1 MNSVDQYIRWR
12 QPAYTRLMN
21 KALHNPASLAHFLD
35 RHPRLVVLG
44 GAGIS
49 AASGLPTYRDQQGT
63 WQHRKPIQHRDF
75 LRDQRTRQRYWARS
89 MVGWP
94 AVRDARPNDAHRRLA
109 TLERAGHVELL
120 ITQNVDRLHQRAGST
135 RVIDLHGRLD
145 RVVCLDCA
153 SIIEREELQLRL
165 LALNPA
171 LCMGPGTPRPDGD
184 RDLPEHVLAN
194 FAVPDCKRC
203 QGMMMPDVV
212 FFGGTV
218 PRARVDSAMDALR
231 RADALL
237 AIGSSL
243 QVYSGYRFCRQ
254 AAALGKPV
262 AIVNPG
268 PTRADD
274 LAALRLHQS
283 ASEALAQATD
293 SIRLR

>member
-1 MNSVDQYIRWR
+1 MTN
-12 QPAYTRLMN
+12 TE
-21 KALHNPASLAHFLD
+21 HLAHFLE
-35 RHPRLVVLG
+35 RCPRLLVLG

-49 AASGLPTYRDQQGT
+49 EASGLPTYRDRKGV
-63 WQHRKPIQHRDF
+63 WRHRTPIQHRDF
-75 LRDQRTRQRYWARS
+75 LREQRTRQRYWARS

-94 AVRDARPNDAHRRLA
+94 AVRDAQPNDAHRHLA
-109 TLERAGHVELL
+109 ALEQAGHVELL
-120 ITQNVDRLHQRAGST
+120 VTQNVDRLHQRAGST

-153 SIIEREELQLRL
+153 SIIEREELQRRL

-171 LCMGPGTPRPDGD
+171 LCVAPGAPRPDGD
-184 RDLPEHVLAN
+184 RDLPDHELAG
-194 FAVPDCKRC
+194 FSVPACKRC
-203 QGMMMPDVV
+203 QGTLMPDVV

-231 RADALL
+231 RADGLL
-237 AIGSSL
+237 AVGSSL

-254 AAALGKPV
+254 AAALGKPI

-268 PTRADD
+268 PTRADE
-274 LAALRLHQS
+274 LASLRLYQG

-293 SIRLR
+293 SMRLR